1 MRITSFYPVLAS
13 ADVASAAEFYR
24 GRLGFETTYE
34 SSWYVS
40 LRLGSFELALLSH
53 DHPTV
58 PEGYRNLP
66 TGVIVNLEVDDVDAM
81 HERLVREAGL
91 DTVLSLRSENFGQRH
106 FIVAAPD
113 GVLLDVIQPIEPT
126 AEFAQAYLQ

>member
-1 MRITSFYPVLAS
+1 MQITGFYPVLAS
-13 ADVASAAEFYR
+13 ADVVSAADFYR
-24 GRLGFETTYE
+24 GHLGFETTYE

-40 LRLGSFELALLSH
+40 LRLGTFELAILSH

-58 PEGYRNLP
+58 PEGHRSLP
-66 TGVIVNLEVDDVDAM
+66 AGVIVNLEVDDVDAV
-81 HERLVREAGL
+81 HERLVQEAGL
-91 DTVLSLRSENFGQRH
+91 EQVLPLRSEDFGQRH

-126 AEFAQAYLQ
+126 AEFARAFVQ